1 MVGLREITEE
11 YVGGLHFVKE
21 VPREF
26 RLNLSTPDITVVAGP
41 RRVGKTFLMFKEVM
55 SLLSSGENAVY
66 LSLDDPLFRGLE
78 ARKLAEMVRSEYVE
92 GRVYLFLDEVQ
103 DWRDWDF
110 KLRWLHDVKDFKLV
124 VSGSS
129 STLLSSEIPSRLRG
143 RELTQIVYPFSLGEL
158 ASPLERDFRGRG
170 KFMRTLH
177 EYMVWGGFPEPWV
190 YRSREKLLDVVET
203 VFYRDVVE
211 RNRVRD
217 VEQFRVV
224 FDFLLSN
231 YSNPM
236 TWNSMRKLLKAV
248 GVDVDV
254 KTIMNYVE
262 YMRRAFLIFTV
273 KRFDYSERR
282 RAVSPKKVYIV
293 DLGIASLYDGKTIAD
308 SQGSLG
314 RKLENLVFLEL
325 IRRSWEVDYYLLKDG
340 REVDFVAR
348 KGGRKALIEVSL
360 NTEQEHVD
368 KLRRATQ
375 ETGIR
380 EAYIITLEGERR
392 DLGDGVKE
400 APLFD
405 WLLYAAEPQ

>member
-1 MVGLREITEE
+1 M
-11 YVGGLHFVKE
+11 
-21 VPREF
+21 
-26 RLNLSTPDITVVAGP
+26 
-41 RRVGKTFLMFKEVM
+41 
-55 SLLSSGENAVY
+55 
-66 LSLDDPLFRGLE
+66 
-78 ARKLAEMVRSEYVE
+78 
-92 GRVYLFLDEVQ
+92 
-103 DWRDWDF
+103 
-110 KLRWLHDVKDFKLV
+110 